1 MNFKPFGNRILAKI
15 PEEKTQTQSGIF
27 LPDNASKEKPTQAEV
42 VAISIT
48 TENINIGDTVVY
60 AKYAGTSLT
69 IDDVDYLVLDTE
81 KDILGVITK

>member
-1 MNFKPFGNRILAKI
+1 MNFKPLGNRILAKI
-15 PEEKTQTQSGIF
+15 PEEKKQTSSGIF

-42 VAISIT
+42 VAVSCSCEDIKV
-48 TENINIGDTVVY
+48 GDIVVY

-69 IDDVDYLVLDTE
+69 LDDVDYLVLDTE

>member
-1 MNFKPFGNRILAKI
+1 
-15 PEEKTQTQSGIF
+15 
-27 LPDNASKEKPTQAEV
+27 
-42 VAISIT
+42 
-48 TENINIGDTVVY
+48 IGDTVVY